1 MHTSTTQL
9 GKTGIALS
17 QALTLALMLI
27 LLILTGATFYYVA
40 IHKQYDEQYRI
51 IATDQQLFIQQVAR
65 TTTDVFYG
73 KNEVFQT
80 LKSKRDYFER
90 NLNLLGQG
98 DPEIALPPA
107 PEVILP
113 ELQAIQKRWKSIR
126 ENVDSILSS
135 AQDLSTLR
143 EVGTQIQERAT
154 PEAARRIDDLINSFV
169 EKNSPIVF
177 TKYANAMRFLTEHLA
192 NRVGRILLQGGDLQ
206 VSEEISRDLAMFA
219 RIVEGM
225 QKGDEQLKLPPLGV
239 GFQDKL
245 APLVDHLKI
254 LRSLSDRFSEKVVPF
269 FKVQKAEKEIDQQA
283 DLITEDITKLLKS
296 YNQNAE
302 SRSIS
307 SLTGYLLG
315 VGALLLLMWLGV
327 GLLRDV
333 RARQQESEEQQKL
346 AAESNR
352 RNQDAILRLLE
363 EITNLA
369 DGDLTVKASVTEDF
383 TGAIADSIN
392 YAVDALRELVSAIN
406 TTTLQV
412 SGAAQETQSTAMHL
426 AEASEH
432 QAQEIRRAS
441 ATVDSMAHAMEQT
454 ANQADS
460 AVSVAQNS
468 VLTAKNGAGAVRD
481 TIQEIDAIGKQIE
494 ETSKRIGQLQG
505 ASQEIGEVTNLIND
519 ISDQT
524 NILALN
530 AAIQAAMAGEAG
542 RGFAVVADEVQ
553 HLAERAGDAT
563 KRIDAL
569 IRGIQNDASNTV
581 NSMQETIANVSRGA
595 KTAEKAG
602 KSLSDIEGV
611 SGQLAGLIQ
620 GISQAAQAQVRSAV
634 HISETMN
641 IIQEITTQT
650 STGTQDTAAS
660 IGHLADLSNELRRS
674 VAGFT
679 LPT

>member
-1 MHTSTTQL
+1 MHASTKQPR
-9 GKTGIALS
+9 KTGIALS
-17 QALTLALMLI
+17 QALTLVLMLI
-27 LLILTGATFYYVA
+27 LLVLTGATFYYVA

-51 IATDQQLFIQQVAR
+51 MATDQQLLVQQVAR
-65 TTTDVFYG
+65 TAADVFHG
-73 KNEVFQT
+73 GNEVFQT
-80 LKSKRDYFER
+80 LKSKKNDFED
-90 NLNLLGQG
+90 NLGLLKQG
-98 DPEIALPPA
+98 NSETGLPPT
-107 PEVILP
+107 PEAVLS
-113 ELQAIQKRWKSIR
+113 ELLAIQKRWKNIR
-126 ENVDSILSS
+126 ENVDTILSS
-135 AQDLSTLR
+135 AEDLSTLR
-143 EVGTQIQERAT
+143 EVGAQIQERAI
-154 PEAARRIDDLINSFV
+154 PETIRRIDELVNSFTD
-169 EKNSPIVF
+169 KNLLPVTNYA
-177 TKYANAMRFLTEHLA
+177 TKTRLLAEHVANLV
-192 NRVGRILLQGGDLQ
+192 NRVLLPGGDPRILKEINQNLDL
-206 VSEEISRDLAMFA
+206 LTKT
-219 RIVEGM
+219 VEGM
-225 QKGDEQLKLPPLGV
+225 QKGDELLKIPALGV
-239 GFQDKL
+239 SFQDKL
-245 APLVDHLKI
+245 VSLLDHLKI
-254 LRSLSDRFSEKVVPF
+254 LRALSDRFAEKVALFP
-269 FKVQKAEKEIDQQA
+269 KVQKAAKEIDQQA
-283 DLITEDITKLLKS
+283 DPLAEDLTKLLKS
-296 YNQNAE
+296 YGQYTE
-302 SRSIS
+302 SRTIS

-315 VGALLLLMWLGV
+315 VGALLLLVWLGV

-333 RARQQESEEQQKL
+333 RVRQQESEKQQKL

-481 TIQEIDAIGKQIE
+481 TIQEMDAIGKQIE

-602 KSLSDIEGV
+602 KSLSEIEGV
-611 SGQLAGLIQ
+611 SGQLAELIQ
-620 GISQAAQAQVRSAV
+620 KISQAAQAQVRSAV